1 MKGRVLILTAVLI
14 LALSSLGCVCG
25 GIDFGTISL
34 GGARAVR
41 GSGQVSE
48 EARQVSGITG
58 VKLAT
63 MGKLSIELGEEE
75 TLRIEAEDNLLEY
88 IETDVRGGTLII
100 KTRDGVSLRKSRP
113 INYYLTVKE
122 LDEILI
128 SSSGDVEAPDL
139 EAKRFSVTIT
149 SSGDLVMGDL
159 DTDRLEVRISS
170 SGDMQMGE
178 LSANRVEVHISS
190 SGSVDIAGG
199 EVEEQDITISSSGGY
214 HARNLKSDEASV
226 RLSSSGSATI
236 RVRDHLQAHLSSS
249 GDVRYVGSPTL
260 DVKTTSSGDVERIG
274 N

>member
-1 MKGRVLILTAVLI
+1 MNRRVLILTAVLI

-25 GIDFGTISL
+25 GIDFGSINL
-34 GGARAVR
+34 GGVGSVR

-63 MGKLSIELGEEE
+63 VGHLSIELGEEE
-75 TLRIEAEDNLLEY
+75 TLRVEAEDNLLEY
-88 IETDVRGGTLII
+88 IETDVRGGILTID
-100 KTRDGVSLRKSRP
+100 TRAGVSLRNRRP

-122 LDEILI
+122 LDEIII

-139 EAKRFSVTIT
+139 ETKSFSVMIS

-159 DTDRLEVRISS
+159 DTDRLEVMISS

-178 LSANRVEVHISS
+178 LYANRVEVQISS

-199 EVEEQDITISSSGGY
+199 EVEEQDITITSSGGY
-214 HARNLKSDEASV
+214 HARNLQSDQASV

-249 GDVRYVGSPTL
+249 GGVRYVGSPTL
-260 DVKTTSSGDVERIG
+260 DVRTTSSGDVERIG